1 MYSIFAFVAADK
13 PFGIVANALAH
24 ASVGLAVKMRRLNIA
39 PEFLDASQDATINAS
54 ATGGGV
60 KVRACSQAE
69 IRRYREEA
77 VRANLPFV
85 DFVDTMTGDTYVEQ
99 LEKTKTRA
107 ERELQ
112 YYSLV
117 VVGPESQFPEI

>member
-1 MYSIFAFVAADK
+1 MHAIFAFVADDK

-24 ASVGLAVKMRRLNIA
+24 ASVGLAVKLRRLNIA
-39 PEFLDASQDATINAS
+39 PEFLDPSQDATINS
-54 ATGGGV
+54 STSGGGV

-77 VRANLPFV
+77 SRANLPFV
-85 DFVDTMTGDTYVEQ
+85 DFADTMTGDTYVEQ
-99 LEKTKTRA
+99 LEKTKARA
-107 ERELQ
+107 EKDLH

-117 VVGPESQFPEI
+117 VAGPESQFQDV